1 MMGDKTV
8 LALRVFAGAAVMG
21 VLGDL
26 LLRQFPWG
34 LNVFLWLA
42 ALVATV
48 PMIVWLQP
56 SAGARVNWWM
66 LAPVILFA
74 VFFVWRASVPL
85 KLMDVLAILVALAL
99 VSPLVGQARVP
110 LASLF
115 HYFAAAVAAGAYA
128 AFGTLALVFGDIDW
142 KEVSRENRGRPVL
155 AVGRGVVL
163 AVPPLLVF
171 GVLLMSADVVFDNL
185 LRSTFHI
192 NVPRLFSHAVLIFF
206 CGWIVAGTLRRVLIG
221 NNLPQE
227 PKELPRLFSLGI
239 TEVGIVLGLLD
250 LLFLAFVAVQVR
262 YLFGGASLVGITPGL
277 SYAEYARRGFFELVA
292 VAALVLPLLLAAH
305 WLLRQDNP
313 RHARIFRAAAGAQ
326 IILLF
331 VIMASALER
340 MRLYTDQFGLTE
352 QRLCATAFM
361 AWLAVVF
368 VWFALTVLRG
378 RRERFA
384 FGAMLAGFAL
394 IGALQFVNPDALIA
408 RTNLERANQGRKFD
422 ASYVSTLSAD
432 AVPALAAHLQELK
445 PQDSRTIA
453 TRILKQWPAGKRS
466 DWRSWSWGRARA
478 AQAVENH
485 RAALEQMSG
494 TAEH

>member
-1 MMGDKTV
+1 MGEKTV
-8 LALRVFAGAAVMG
+8 LGLRVIAGAVGMG

-34 LNVFLWLA
+34 LNVFVWLA
-42 ALVATV
+42 ATVAT
-48 PMIVWLQP
+48 IVWLQP

-99 VSPLVGQARVP
+99 ASPLPGRVRVP

-185 LRSTFHI
+185 VRTTFHI
-192 NVPRLFSHAVLIFF
+192 NPQRLFAHVFVIFF
-206 CGWIVAGTLRRVLIG
+206 CGWIVAGWLRSLLIA
-221 NNLPQE
+221 NTLPQQ
-227 PKELPRLFSLGI
+227 PGELPRLLSLGI

-262 YLFGGASLVGITPGL
+262 YLFGGASLVGITPGM
-277 SYAEYARRGFFELVA
+277 SYADYARRGFFELVA
-292 VAALVLPLLLAAH
+292 VVALVLPLLLAAH
-305 WLLRQDNP
+305 WLLRQQNP
-313 RHARIFRAAAGAQ
+313 RHARIFRAIAGVQ
-326 IILLF
+326 IVLVF

-352 QRLCATAFM
+352 QRLYATAFM
-361 AWLAVVF
+361 GWLAVVF
-368 VWFALTVLRG
+368 VCFAFTVLRG

-394 IGALQFVNPDALIA
+394 IAVLHVVSPDALIA
-408 RTNLERANQGRKFD
+408 RTNVERALEGRRFD
-422 ASYVSTLSAD
+422 ASYVVGLSAD
-432 AVPALAAHLQELK
+432 AVPALAAHLSELK

-453 TRILKQWPAGKRS
+453 TRILKQWPAGERG

-478 AQAVENH
+478 ADAVKNH
-485 RAALEQMSG
+485 RATLDQMSRTG
-494 TAEH
+494 GH